1 VVVEPREVQEQT
13 KGGLF
18 IPDSTQE
25 REGFARTEGILVE
38 ASPMAFCW
46 ADWPEGA
53 EKPQIGQRVMFAK
66 YNATEMTGIDGR
78 KYWLM
83 KDESIVATVDEAEE

>member
-1 VVVEPREVQEQT
+1 
-13 KGGLF
+13 
-18 IPDSTQE
+18 
-25 REGFARTEGILVE
+25 
-38 ASPMAFCW
+38 
-46 ADWPEGA
+46 
-53 EKPQIGQRVMFAK
+53 VMFAK